1 MTTGKNP
8 SQFETMPKRYLLI
21 ILILAFVIAIA
32 LKALPSNTTL
42 SAQVTRQVTW
52 TDQSVGNN
60 NDREQVSSDISDAVS
75 SSSAARRVDT
85 ESPSS
90 VPVVYHSVNKA
101 ELTTDIDAT
110 DQFINDREDSDN
122 GDAIRSGTAR
132 PVNTQSP
139 PTISFINA
147 SESQI
152 NRAEQPAAAT
162 ESVAVRNLS
171 PTEKAPEKLYA
182 AMADPPPGCQEAHCT
197 EYLTAAE
204 KKAMK
209 RCGIEAKKSYHHT
222 PSDDSLCNFM
232 DSSRG
237 RLPVA
242 LISPPG
248 SGNTWV
254 RGLLERAS
262 GICTGSVY
270 CDVMFRKRGF
280 IGENI
285 KSGSCLVVK
294 THSEKPFWYLHQA
307 GGKPK
312 SSEKRFGSA
321 IYIIR
326 NLYNSAIAE
335 WSRLATN
342 IILIKNKIPH
352 NESHTNVLASEY
364 FTGECSNARN

>member
-1 MTTGKNP
+1 MTGNY
-8 SQFETMPKRYLLI
+8 SQFETMPKRYLLII

-32 LKALPSNTTL
+32 LKALPSNYLWFHT
-42 SAQVTRQVTW
+42 SRVTW
-52 TDQSVGNN
+52 TEQSVTT
-60 NDREQVSSDISDAVS
+60 NDRERVSSDISDAVS
-75 SSSAARRVDT
+75 LSSAARRVDT
-85 ESPSS
+85 ESPSNA
-90 VPVVYHSVNKA
+90 PVVYGSVNKE
-101 ELTTDIDAT
+101 ELTT
-110 DQFINDREDSDN
+110 DQFINNREGAVSSDS
-122 GDAIRSGTAR
+122 GDAISLGTEGR
-132 PVNTQSP
+132 VDTQSP
-139 PTISFINA
+139 PGTIPFVNETVSH
-147 SESQI
+147 S

-182 AMADPPPGCQEAHCT
+182 AMADPSPGCQEAHCT

-209 RCGIEAKKSYHHT
+209 GCGVEAKKSYHT
-222 PSDDSLCNFM
+222 PDDSLCNFM
-232 DSSRG
+232 DGSRG

-270 CDVMFRKRGF
+270 CDVMLRVRGF

-321 IYIIR
+321 IYILR
-326 NLYNSAIAE
+326 NLNNSAIAE